1 MKLGIS
7 KKIVA
12 PSIISLFFILVLVI
26 FSSYS
31 LRYYINLL
39 EESERLTNAVE
50 FVGDYQMLTDELLM
64 PVHDYL
70 ISGNKKDREI
80 FARKTIEGAH
90 LFENVK
96 GATKEIP
103 QERTLIKEMEN
114 DFINLQQKA
123 LVLLSISSPA
133 SKTEMAG
140 LMKEIDLFE
149 HNLEEK
155 GEKLHTLIKKE
166 MENHH
171 SASIQHNK
179 LMIIVFLIVTLIAL
193 AGTIWLAFMAKNKIV
208 NPILEF
214 TRATVI
220 INQGNLNYQV
230 NIKTGDEIE
239 LLSNEFD
246 NMTRGLKGKTEEAKK
261 LSDMLEN
268 SNKKL
273 ERNIIQLYTLYNISK
288 SLSTASEM
296 DKLLNQVVEE
306 VSHALKVH
314 RMNIMLVND
323 DRTEMSIVAGLGMP
337 HQVQDMRV
345 KLTEGIYGLVSATGQ
360 AEVLNDLKANPRFKA
375 VTGLD
380 DDASSLICAPFKGHG
395 QVIGILNA
403 YKLGGESFDTAAFE
417 LLMAASSQIG
427 IALENARLFEET
439 RFLSI
444 TDGLTALYNH
454 RYFMERLAEEY
465 DRAKRYKRQ
474 LSIILIDIDHF
485 KKFNDANGHP
495 EGDYLLRSFAE
506 IMKKIARKSDVVA
519 RYGGEEF
526 IIILP
531 EADKETAKITAERL
545 RSEVEKTDFK
555 GGQTQPLGRVTIS
568 LGVSY
573 FQENTAS
580 FEELIKMAD
589 NALYRAKE
597 DGRNRVC
604 SA

>member
-1 MKLGIS
+1 MKIGIS

-26 FSSYS
+26 LSSYS
-31 LRYYINLL
+31 FRYYTNLL

-50 FVGDYQMLTDELLM
+50 FVGDFQMLINEALM

-70 ISGNKKDREI
+70 ISGDEKDREI
-80 FARKTIEGAH
+80 FARKIIEGAH

-96 GATKEIP
+96 RTTKEIP
-103 QERTLIKEMEN
+103 QERALIKEMES
-114 DFINLQQKA
+114 DFISLQQKA
-123 LVLLSISSPA
+123 LILLSISSPA
-133 SKTEMAG
+133 SNTQTTR
-140 LMKEIDLFE
+140 LMKEIDIFA
-149 HNLEEK
+149 HNLKEK
-155 GEKLHTLIKKE
+155 GEIFHTLIKKE
-166 MENHH
+166 IEDHH
-171 SASIQHNK
+171 NATIQHNK
-179 LMIIVFLIVTLIAL
+179 LITIVFLIVTLISF
-193 AGTIWLAFMAKNKIV
+193 AGTIWLVFMAKNKIV

-214 TRATVI
+214 TKATDI
-220 INQGNLNYQV
+220 ISQGNLNYQV

-239 LLSNEFD
+239 LLSNEFN
-246 NMTRGLKGKTEEAKK
+246 NMTQGLKVKTEEAKK
-261 LSDMLEN
+261 LYDMLAN
-268 SNKKL
+268 SNKQL

-288 SLSTASEM
+288 SLSTESEM
-296 DKLLNQVVEE
+296 DKLLNQVVKE

-323 DRTEMSIVAGLGMP
+323 DRTEMSIVAGFGMP
-337 HQVQDMRV
+337 HQEKDVKV
-345 KLTEGIYGLVSATGQ
+345 KLGEGIYGLVSQTGQ
-360 AEVLNDLKANPRFKA
+360 AEVFNDLKTNPRFKA
-375 VTGLD
+375 IHGID
-380 DDASSLICAPFKGHG
+380 DDTSSVICAPFKGHG
-395 QVIGILNA
+395 QVIGIVNA

-417 LLMAASSQIG
+417 LLMAASNQVG

-444 TDGLTALYNH
+444 TDGLTALYNR
-454 RYFMERLAEEY
+454 RYFMERLAEEF
-465 DRAKRYKRQ
+465 DRSKRYKRQ

-531 EADKETAKITAERL
+531 ETDKEMAAITAERL

-555 GGQTQPLGRVTIS
+555 GGQTQFLGRVTIS
-568 LGVSY
+568 SGVAS

-589 NALYRAKE
+589 DAMYRAKE

>member
-1 MKLGIS
+1 
-7 KKIVA
+7 
-12 PSIISLFFILVLVI
+12 VLVI

-50 FVGDYQMLTDELLM
+50 FVGDFQMLTDELLM

-96 GATKEIP
+96 GAFKEIP

-123 LVLLSISSPA
+123 LVILSISSSA
-133 SKTEMAG
+133 SKTEITG

-166 MENHH
+166 MENRH

-193 AGTIWLAFMAKNKIV
+193 AGTILLAFMAKNKIV

-214 TRATVI
+214 TKATGI
-220 INQGNLNYQV
+220 ISQGNLNYQV
-230 NIKTGDEIE
+230 DIKTGDEIE
-239 LLSNEFD
+239 LLSNEFN
-246 NMTRGLKGKTEEAKK
+246 NMTQGLKVKTEEAKK

-314 RMNIMLVND
+314 RMNIMLVNE

-337 HQVQDMRV
+337 NQGKDMRV

-360 AEVLNDLKANPRFKA
+360 AEVFNDLKTNPRFKA
-375 VTGLD
+375 ITGLD

-395 QVIGILNA
+395 QIIGILNA

-417 LLMAASSQIG
+417 LLMAASNQIG

-444 TDGLTALYNH
+444 TDGLTALYNR
-454 RYFMERLAEEY
+454 RYFMERLAEEF
-465 DRAKRYKRQ
+465 DRTKRYKRT
-474 LSIILIDIDHF
+474 LSLILIDIDHF

-568 LGVSY
+568 SGVAS
-573 FQENTAS
+573 FQENTAL

-589 NALYRAKE
+589 DAMYRAKE

>member
-1 MKLGIS
+1 MKIGIS

-26 FSSYS
+26 LSSYS
-31 LRYYINLL
+31 FRYYTNLL
-39 EESERLTNAVE
+39 EESERLTYAVE
-50 FVGDYQMLTDELLM
+50 FVGDFQMLINEALM

-70 ISGNKKDREI
+70 ISGDEKDREI
-80 FARKTIEGAH
+80 FARKIIEGAH

-96 GATKEIP
+96 RTTKEIP
-103 QERTLIKEMEN
+103 QERALIKEMES
-114 DFINLQQKA
+114 DFISLQQKA
-123 LVLLSISSPA
+123 LILLSISSPA
-133 SKTEMAG
+133 SNTQTTR
-140 LMKEIDLFE
+140 LMKEIDIFA
-149 HNLEEK
+149 HNLKEK
-155 GEKLHTLIKKE
+155 GEIFHTLIKKE
-166 MENHH
+166 IEDHH
-171 SASIQHNK
+171 NATIQHNK
-179 LMIIVFLIVTLIAL
+179 LITIVFLIVTLISF
-193 AGTIWLAFMAKNKIV
+193 AGTIWLVFMAKNKIV

-214 TRATVI
+214 TKATDI
-220 INQGNLNYQV
+220 ISQGNLNYQV

-239 LLSNEFD
+239 LLSNEFN
-246 NMTRGLKGKTEEAKK
+246 NMTQGLKVKTEEAKK
-261 LSDMLEN
+261 LYDMLAN
-268 SNKKL
+268 SNKQL

-288 SLSTASEM
+288 SLSTESEM
-296 DKLLNQVVEE
+296 DKLLNQVVKE

-323 DRTEMSIVAGLGMP
+323 DRTEMSIVAGFGMP
-337 HQVQDMRV
+337 HQEKDVKV
-345 KLTEGIYGLVSATGQ
+345 KLGEGIYGLVSQTGQ
-360 AEVLNDLKANPRFKA
+360 AEVFNDLKTNPRFKA
-375 VTGLD
+375 IHGID
-380 DDASSLICAPFKGHG
+380 DDTSSVICAPFKGHG
-395 QVIGILNA
+395 QVIGIVNA

-417 LLMAASSQIG
+417 LLMAASNQVG

-444 TDGLTALYNH
+444 TDGLTALYNR
-454 RYFMERLAEEY
+454 RYFMERLAEEF
-465 DRAKRYKRQ
+465 DRSKRYKRQ

-531 EADKETAKITAERL
+531 ETDKEMAAITAERL

-555 GGQTQPLGRVTIS
+555 GGQTQFLGRVTIS
-568 LGVSY
+568 SGVAS

-589 NALYRAKE
+589 DAMYRAKE

>member
-1 MKLGIS
+1 MKIGIS

-26 FSSYS
+26 LSSYS
-31 LRYYINLL
+31 FRYYTNLL

-50 FVGDYQMLTDELLM
+50 FVGDFQMLINEALM

-70 ISGNKKDREI
+70 ISGDEKDREI
-80 FARKTIEGAH
+80 FARKIIEGAH

-96 GATKEIP
+96 RTTKEIP
-103 QERTLIKEMEN
+103 QERALIKEMES
-114 DFINLQQKA
+114 DFISLQQKA
-123 LVLLSISSPA
+123 LILLSISSPA
-133 SKTEMAG
+133 SNTQTTR
-140 LMKEIDLFE
+140 LMKEIDIFA
-149 HNLEEK
+149 HNLKEK
-155 GEKLHTLIKKE
+155 GEIFHTLIKKE
-166 MENHH
+166 IEDHH
-171 SASIQHNK
+171 NATIQHNK
-179 LMIIVFLIVTLIAL
+179 LITIVFLIVTLISF
-193 AGTIWLAFMAKNKIV
+193 AGTIWLVFMAKNKIV

-214 TRATVI
+214 TKATDI
-220 INQGNLNYQV
+220 ISQGNLNYQV

-239 LLSNEFD
+239 LLSNEFN
-246 NMTRGLKGKTEEAKK
+246 NMTQGLKVKTEEAKK
-261 LSDMLEN
+261 LYDMLAN
-268 SNKKL
+268 SNKQL

-288 SLSTASEM
+288 SLSTESEM
-296 DKLLNQVVEE
+296 DKLLNQVVKE

-323 DRTEMSIVAGLGMP
+323 DRTEMSIVAGFGMP
-337 HQVQDMRV
+337 HQEKDVKV
-345 KLTEGIYGLVSATGQ
+345 KLGEGIYGLVSQTGQ
-360 AEVLNDLKANPRFKA
+360 AEVFNDLKTNPRFKA
-375 VTGLD
+375 IHGID
-380 DDASSLICAPFKGHG
+380 DDTSSVICAPFKGHG
-395 QVIGILNA
+395 QVIGIVNA

-417 LLMAASSQIG
+417 LLMAASNQVG

-444 TDGLTALYNH
+444 TDGLTALYNR
-454 RYFMERLAEEY
+454 RYFMERLAEEF
-465 DRAKRYKRQ
+465 DRSKRYKRQ

-531 EADKETAKITAERL
+531 ETDKEMATITAERL

-555 GGQTQPLGRVTIS
+555 GGQTQFLGRVTIS
-568 LGVSY
+568 SGVAS

-589 NALYRAKE
+589 DAMYRAKE